1 MAEQQNTQPTANAP
15 QDNKGGNGNAQPN
28 NGGQNTPTYTQEQLD
43 SMVQAREQRASNAAL
58 KSFFAQ
64 QGMTEEEITQA
75 INTYK
80 VNREKNKP
88 DINAMQNQIEQ
99 YKQSELT
106 ARLNQQA
113 TLTAFKLGISAD
125 TVPYILKL
133 ADFSGVADESGAI
146 NDEKL
151 KSAVSKVLEDVP
163 QLKGETS
170 KGGFQKIGA
179 DGDNNSDDKN
189 KQNAMLR
196 KAFGL
201 KDKT

>member
-1 MAEQQNTQPTANAP
+1 MSEQQETQQTANA
-15 QDNKGGNGNAQPN
+15 QQNNKGGEGNAAK
-28 NGGQNTPTYTQEQLD
+28 GGTQATYTQEQLD

-58 KSFFAQ
+58 KSYFAQ

-75 INTYK
+75 INIYK
-80 VNREKNKP
+80 TNREKNKP
-88 DINAMQNQIEQ
+88 EVSSMKAKIEQ

-133 ADFSGVADESGAI
+133 ADFSGVNDESGKI

-151 KSAVSKVLEDVP
+151 KSAVSNVLEDVP

-179 DGDNNSDDKN
+179 DGDNSNDKE

-201 KDKT
+201 KN

>member
-1 MAEQQNTQPTANAP
+1 MSEQQNTQQTANAP
-15 QDNKGGNGNAQPN
+15 QDNKGGENATK
-28 NGGQNTPTYTQEQLD
+28 GGAQATYTQEQLD

-75 INTYK
+75 ISTYK
-80 VNREKNKP
+80 TNREKNKP
-88 DINAMQNQIEQ
+88 DIGAMQAQIEQ

-113 TLTAFKLGISAD
+113 TITAFKLGISAD

-163 QLKGETS
+163 QLKSETT

-179 DGDNNSDDKN
+179 DGDNTNTQSDN
-189 KQNAMLR
+189 EALR

-201 KDKT
+201 KPKK

>member
-1 MAEQQNTQPTANAP
+1 MSEQQETQQTANA
-15 QDNKGGNGNAQPN
+15 QQNNTGGEDNAAKGGTQ
-28 NGGQNTPTYTQEQLD
+28 TTYTQEQLD

-58 KSFFAQ
+58 KSYFAQ

-80 VNREKNKP
+80 TNREKNKP
-88 DINAMQNQIEQ
+88 DVSAMQAQIEQ

-133 ADFSGVADESGAI
+133 ADFSGVTDESGKI

-170 KGGFQKIGA
+170 KGGF
-179 DGDNNSDDKN
+179 
-189 KQNAMLR
+189 
-196 KAFGL
+196 
-201 KDKT
+201 

>member
-1 MAEQQNTQPTANAP
+1 MSEQQGTQQTANA
-15 QDNKGGNGNAQPN
+15 QQNNTSGEGNAAKGGAQ
-28 NGGQNTPTYTQEQLD
+28 QATYTQEQLD
-43 SMVQAREQRASNAAL
+43 SMVQVREQRAGNAAL
-58 KSFFAQ
+58 KSYFAQ

-80 VNREKNKP
+80 TNREKNKP
-88 DINAMQNQIEQ
+88 DVSAMQAQIEQ

-133 ADFSGVADESGAI
+133 ADFSGVADESGKI

-151 KSAVSKVLEDVP
+151 KSAVSKDLEEVP
-163 QLKGETS
+163 QLKGETT

-179 DGDNNSDDKN
+179 DGDNSNNDKE
-189 KQNAMLR
+189 KQTNMLR

-201 KDKT
+201 KT

>member
-1 MAEQQNTQPTANAP
+1 MSEQQATQQTANA
-15 QDNKGGNGNAQPN
+15 QQNNTGGEGNAAKGGTQ
-28 NGGQNTPTYTQEQLD
+28 TTYTQEQLD

-58 KSFFAQ
+58 KSYFAQ

-80 VNREKNKP
+80 TNREKNKP
-88 DINAMQNQIEQ
+88 DVSAMQAQIEQ

-133 ADFSGVADESGAI
+133 ADFSGVTDESGKI

-179 DGDNNSDDKN
+179 DGDNSEDKE

-201 KDKT
+201 KN